1 MENFIYPLIII
12 SNGLLSNNP
21 FDIVSNGFIY
31 SIEIIKPPIETIKE
45 NSGGIGGIY
54 TKSTKNKN
62 KSKKKEEKLKQII
75 KVTLDYKGKKY
86 IKQKTVNNNIDIN
99 IEDVKVIIK
108 ESNNKPVIKIFF
120 QN

>member
-1 MENFIYPLIII
+1 MENFIYPLNII
-12 SNGLLSNNP
+12 SNGILSNNP
-21 FDIVSNGFIY
+21 LNIVSNGFIY
-31 SIEIIKPPIETIKE
+31 SIEIIKSPIETVTK

-54 TKSTKNKN
+54 TKSTKSKR
-62 KSKKKEEKLKQII
+62 KKKEEEVKQII